1 MIKIESIQPE
11 NCKWIAQLHLSNLR
25 TPFCGR
31 GGKGILECYY
41 QALSHQAGACG
52 FVAKESNKIVGY
64 VCGIWEPKLLRREL
78 FRSQWLKLGWWII
91 IQAINKPS
99 VFFNLIRRYQNS
111 TSIEDEGSAYE
122 LRPIVVLP
130 EYRRKGVAGLLLN
143 ILIEDAARR
152 GFDRIILY
160 TEDDNIAAQSFYI
173 KEKFNLVTKVS
184 RNGTIYHRYERKLES
199 VAS

>member
-1 MIKIESIQPE
+1 
-11 NCKWIAQLHLSNLR
+11 
-25 TPFCGR
+25 
-31 GGKGILECYY
+31 
-41 QALSHQAGACG
+41 LSHQAGACG
-52 FVAKESNKIVGY
+52 FVAIESNKIIGY
-64 VCGIWEPKLLRREL
+64 VCGIWEPKVLRREL

-173 KEKFNLVTKVS
+173 KEKFNLVTIVS